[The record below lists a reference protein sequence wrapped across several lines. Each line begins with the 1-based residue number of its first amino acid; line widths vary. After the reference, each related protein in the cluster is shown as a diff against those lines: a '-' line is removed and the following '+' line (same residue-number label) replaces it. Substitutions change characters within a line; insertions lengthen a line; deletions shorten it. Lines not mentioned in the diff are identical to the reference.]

1 MMTQSEFVEA
11 TSRLER
17 YYDKEY
23 SNEQL
28 KIMYD
33 FLKVWNKEKY
43 IKAINYC
50 LQNNKYLPK
59 IADLTGANINIAKVK
74 EDKRIN
80 FVKCNRCN
88 GEGFIKYF
96 REVKNGNNIIKYEYI
111 ALCTCENAKKQKEI
125 NKYNLPTLAEV
136 GL

>member
-33 FLKVWNKEKY
+33 FLKDWNKEKY

-74 EDKRIN
+74 EDKRIS
-80 FVKCNRCN
+80 FVKCDRCN

-96 REVKNGNNIIKYEYI
+96 KEVKNGNDTLKYEYI
-111 ALCTCENAKKQKEI
+111 ALCICENAKKQKEI
-125 NKYNLPTLAEV
+125 NKYNLPTLVEV

>member
-11 TSRLER
+11 TSRLEK

-33 FLKVWNKEKY
+33 FLKDWNKEKY

-74 EDKRIN
+74 EDKIIN
-80 FVKCNRCN
+80 FVKCDRCN
-88 GEGFIKYF
+88 GEGFVKYF
-96 REVKNGNNIIKYEYI
+96 KEIKNGNDTLKYEYI